1 MSETLN
7 ERQLWDT
14 LLAAGLTAQGAA
26 GLMGNLYAESG
37 LCPENLQN
45 SFEKRLHYT
54 DTTYTTAVDNGTY
67 QNFVNDNAG
76 YGLAQWTH
84 SSRKAALLA
93 FAKERGCSIGNADMQ
108 VAFLLQELRAFP
120 KVWCVLTSVVSVH
133 EASDVVMLE
142 FERPADVSA
151 AARDRRAAF
160 GERFLRTLDVGTM
173 DNAADSINNTAEV
186 PESLDMQ
193 FHMVVAG
200 DTLTGLAAIYGTTVS
215 DILEKNKAAHPEMT
229 ADLIRVGWF
238 LEV

>member
-7 ERQLWDT
+7 KRQLWNT

-45 SFEKRLHYT
+45 SFESRLHYT
-54 DTTYTTAVDNGTY
+54 DMAYTTAVDNGTY
-67 QNFVNDNAG
+67 RNFVNDNAG

-84 SSRKAALLA
+84 SSRKSALLA
-93 FAKERGCSIGNADMQ
+93 FAKERGCSIGDADMQ
-108 VAFLLQELRAFP
+108 VAFLLQELQTFP
-120 KVWCVLTSVVSVH
+120 KVWRVLTSAVSVR

-151 AARDRRAAF
+151 AARDRRAAL
-160 GERFLRTLDVGTM
+160 GERFLRTLGDGTL
-173 DNAADSINNTAEV
+173 DNKAVSINSTAEV

-200 DTLTGLAAIYGTTVS
+200 DTLTGLAAMYGTTVS